1 MVVYLTT
8 NLVNDKKYIGKD
20 IKNNPRYLGSGS
32 LLKED
37 IKIYGKENF
46 KKDILEYC
54 STSSSLEER
63 EDYWIK
69 HLNAIDR
76 EDFYN
81 IRENVRNWYSKAS
94 DSKKQ
99 YVKTKIGLSNKN
111 KPKPI
116 GFGDKISKSLKGKIK
131 GNYHT
136 EESKLKISTK
146 NKGRKHTLEEKDKI
160 SKNRIPKAISEE
172 TRKKMSES
180 RKGHIMY
187 TNEWRKKISQ
197 GNVGRVVSGETRE
210 KMSRSRKGK
219 PSTYPKKPINQ
230 YNLNYEFIKEWS
242 SITEAKQNT
251 NIKGIPNCLTG
262 ISKTA
267 GGYIW
272 KYKE

>member
-8 NLVNDKKYIGKD
+8 NLINNKKYIGKD

-37 IKIYGKENF
+37 IKLYGKENF
-46 KKDILEYC
+46 KKDILEHC
-54 STSSSLEER
+54 FDASFLEER

-69 HLNAIDR
+69 YFNVIDR

-94 DSKKQ
+94 ESKKQ

-111 KPKPI
+111 KSKPI
-116 GFGDKISKSLKGKIK
+116 GFGNKISKSLKGKIK

-136 EESKLKISTK
+136 EESKLKISSK
-146 NKGRKHTLEEKDKI
+146 NKGRKHTLEEKRKI
-160 SKNRIPKAISEE
+160 SENRTKKSISEE
-172 TRKKMSES
+172 TRKKMSEN
-180 RKGHIMY
+180 RKGHTMY
-187 TNEWRKKISQ
+187 NNEWREKIRQ
-197 GNVGRVVSGETRE
+197 GNIGRIVSEETRA
-210 KMSRSRKGK
+210 KLSASKKGK

-230 YNLNYEFIKEWS
+230 YTLNDEFIKEWS

-272 KYKE
+272 KYKK